1 MQSGGWV
8 VLHVQRSKLSLKID
22 HRHRC
27 YQPHLGVRGSSYDR
41 LVINYALDFE
51 YLEFHLV

>member
-8 VLHVQRSKLSLKID
+8 VLHVERSKLSLKID

>member
-8 VLHVQRSKLSLKID
+8 VLHVERSKLSLKID
-22 HRHRC
+22 HRHHC

-41 LVINYALDFE
+41 LAINYALDFE